1 MSKVI
6 GIDLGTTNS
15 CVAVIEGGEPVVI
28 PNAEGARTTPS
39 VVAFGKTGERLVGQ
53 VAKRQ
58 AITNPDRTVSSIKR
72 QMGSDYK
79 VKIDDKK
86 YTPQEISAMI
96 LQKLKTDAESYLGEK
111 VTDAVITVPAYFT
124 DSQRQAT
131 KDAGKIAGLEV
142 KRIINEPTAAALAY
156 GIDKENDQK
165 VMVYDLGGG
174 TFDVSIIEM
183 GDGVQEVL
191 STAGNNRLGGDDFD
205 QRVIDWIA
213 DEFKKSEG
221 VDLRGDKMA
230 MQRLKEA
237 AEKAKI
243 ELSNVTTSTINLP
256 FIGMNSDGTPLN
268 LEMTL
273 TRAKF
278 NELTADLVEA
288 TMGPVR
294 QAISDSGLKTSDL
307 HKILMVGGSSR
318 IPAVQEAV
326 KKYTGVEP
334 FKGINPDECV
344 AIGAAIQGGVLAGDV
359 KGLLLLDVTPLSLG
373 IETMG
378 GINTKIIDRNTT
390 IPVKKSQI
398 FSTAVDNQPSVEVH
412 VLQGERDFAKD
423 NKTLGVFHL
432 DGIMPARRGVP
443 QIEVTFDID
452 ANGIVHVSA
461 KDLGTGKEQ
470 SISIT
475 SSSNMSKEDIQK
487 AVDEAE
493 KFAEEDKKRREE
505 VDIRN
510 GADQMVYQCEKLVSE
525 DGDKFSED
533 DKKDIND
540 KVDALKE
547 ALKGEDINLIK
558 SRQEELTAKFYEI
571 SEKVYK
577 AAAEQAQAQ
586 QGADGAQPGN
596 DAGYTEA
603 NYTDVPEDND

>member
-111 VTDAVITVPAYFT
+111 VTEAVITVPAYFT

-191 STAGNNRLGGDDFD
+191 ATAGNNRLGGDDFD

-326 KKYTGVEP
+326 KKYTGIEP